1 MTGSSDKS
9 GDKRPDE
16 SADDGRASEG
26 LDSLLNNPAAAMAA
40 ATAFGFSMATQMSRF
55 WLGSLEGAMEVT
67 GQLARQLE
75 EERKAAEAKTAAE
88 PETKV
93 EVPVATPEPAPT
105 QAKVKAEKPVSA
117 QAEKPKPA
125 PKAKA
130 ASEPKGEAKAAPKS
144 KVQER
149 RLAVRAVVAK
159 AQEKTV
165 EKAPARKAGGQAD
178 DLKKIDGIGPKLEQ
192 VLKGRGFA
200 RFSDLAAL
208 DDAAFAA
215 LDKELGL
222 DGRSLRDDWK
232 GQASRLL
239 KGPAKPRKPRSGK

>member
-9 GDKRPDE
+9 GDKRPDA
-16 SADDGRASEG
+16 SAEDGRGSEG

-55 WLGSLEGAMEVT
+55 WLGSLQGAMDVT

-88 PETKV
+88 PETEV

-117 QAEKPKPA
+117 KAEKPKPA

-130 ASEPKGEAKAAPKS
+130 ASEPKVEAKAAPKS

-149 RLAVRAVVAK
+149 QLAVVAK
-159 AQEKTV
+159 ALEKTV

-192 VLKGRGFA
+192 VLKGRGIA

-208 DDAAFAA
+208 DEAAVAA

-222 DGRSLRDDWK
+222 GGRSLRDDWK

>member
-9 GDKRPDE
+9 GDKRPDA
-16 SADDGRASEG
+16 SAEDGRGSEG

-55 WLGSLEGAMEVT
+55 WLGSLQGAMDVT

-93 EVPVATPEPAPT
+93 ATPEPAPT

-117 QAEKPKPA
+117 KAEKPKPA

-130 ASEPKGEAKAAPKS
+130 ASEPKVEAKAAPKS

-149 RLAVRAVVAK
+149 QLAVVAK
-159 AQEKTV
+159 ALEKTV

-192 VLKGRGFA
+192 VLKGRGIA

-208 DDAAFAA
+208 DEAAVAA

-222 DGRSLRDDWK
+222 GGRSLRDDWK